1 MSVDTDLEK
10 LRLRI
15 GDTDVGDSGN
25 NARFKDSE
33 LNYFLSAESNDIAS
47 AALLAVESWVAKTAA
62 SYDFE
67 TDGQSF
73 SRSQQAKAFLELAK
87 HWRKLGITT
96 SLDSDVGGIS
106 SVASTKIDGYSTDV
120 SSTDVSYGGTA
131 NARQRYYRAGELD
144 RYP

>member
-10 LRLRI
+10 IRLRI
-15 GDTDVGDSGN
+15 GDTDVSDSGA

-33 LNYFLSAESNDIAS
+33 LNYFLSAESNNIAS

-62 SYDFE
+62 SFDFE

-73 SRSQQAKAFLELAK
+73 SRSQQAKAFLDLAK

-106 SVASTKIDGYSTDV
+106 SNAVTKVDGYSDDIANDEV
-120 SSTDVSYGGTA
+120 SATSS
-131 NARQRYYRAGELD
+131 NPLRRYRPWLD
-144 RYP
+144 DLPT